1 VSVWQGLQGQE
12 RAVAQLR
19 RSIERGRV
27 PHAYLFSGPP
37 GAPLGD
43 AAIALAMALS
53 CQRAPGDGSD
63 ADPDGMCSACAKIA
77 SGIHPDVVTL
87 VREGAAQIVPIES
100 VRNQVIARVG
110 YPPHEGE
117 LRVFIVEEATA
128 LAPPAANAL
137 LKTLEEPPSRTLFM
151 LCTTAPD
158 QLLPTIR
165 SRCQRVRFAAAV
177 RRFARGE
184 DGVAAVEFALVGPL
198 IDHDM
203 ILSRL
208 VAWILERER
217 RSIRGGQGLERLERA
232 RADVRGSDILQR
244 GIEGSL
250 VRLHDCLSVL
260 FGGRGL
266 VHLVLFAEAVPEPE
280 AEETRDD
287 GCGRDLNPA
296 ASHDRF
302 LGNDNDRLGGGRTF
316 RTGLLTLFLAFDC
329 HGRNYLFSSL
339 MTRIATQ

>member
-19 RSIERGRV
+19 RSIDRGRV

-37 GAPLGD
+37 GAPLVD

-53 CQRAPGDGSD
+53 CRRTPGDGCD
-63 ADPDGMCSACAKIA
+63 AGPDAMPEVCDACAKIA

-110 YPPHEGE
+110 FPPHEGQ

-137 LKTLEEPPSRTLFM
+137 LKTLEEPPSRTLFV

-165 SRCQRVRFAAAV
+165 SRCQRVRFAGGTALPADADP
-177 RRFARGE
+177 ARAE
-184 DGVAAVEFALVGPL
+184 RVAALGAELARDVHYTSLPVRIAEAKGDAAPVLVAAARALHVRAHAAATGG
-198 IDHDM
+198 DTGAARRAGSRAQA
-203 ILSRL
+203 ILSWHTA
-208 VAWILERER
+208 VAIHNANPQLAIEALIAQLRE
-217 RSIRGGQGLERLERA
+217 L
-232 RADVRGSDILQR
+232 
-244 GIEGSL
+244 
-250 VRLHDCLSVL
+250 
-260 FGGRGL
+260 
-266 VHLVLFAEAVPEPE
+266 PEVGAP
-280 AEETRDD
+280 
-287 GCGRDLNPA
+287 
-296 ASHDRF
+296 
-302 LGNDNDRLGGGRTF
+302 
-316 RTGLLTLFLAFDC
+316 
-329 HGRNYLFSSL
+329 
-339 MTRIATQ
+339 